1 MSGDNYDPSM
11 IRYCIAYLKG
21 ERLGEISIDDISE
34 TLERED
40 TFVWLALHEPNDHL
54 LKLAQSEFDLHEL
67 AIEDARRAHQ
77 RPKLEQYGDM
87 LFIVLKTAMLSDQDV
102 QLGETHMF
110 VAPRFFMTVRHGPSV
125 TYTKVRERL
134 ETTPAHLA
142 RGPAMAAYGV
152 MDFVVDNYG
161 PIADALEARFEQFE
175 QDLFTGQYNR
185 ETIGR
190 LYELKRELLLLRGA
204 AAPVMDITDGLI
216 RFHTDLIPKDARV
229 YFRDIHDHVIR
240 LLSTIDETR
249 EMLTAAMQ
257 VNLAQVSVEQNE
269 AVRRLAGWGAI
280 LAIPTVVF
288 SLYGMNFTHMPELTS
303 RYGYPAILAVVVVV
317 CLWLYRRLKRFGWL

>member
-1 MSGDNYDPSM
+1 LSGDNYDPSM

>member
-1 MSGDNYDPSM
+1 MTSNNYNPSM
-11 IRYCIAYLKG
+11 LRYCIAYLKG
-21 ERLGEISIDDISE
+21 ERLGDIRIEDISE

-40 TFVWLALHEPNDHL
+40 TFVWLALHEPNEYL
-54 LKLAQSEFDLHEL
+54 LQLAQSEFNLHEL
-67 AIEDARRAHQ
+67 AIEDAHRAHQ

-102 QLGETHMF
+102 LIGETHMF

-125 TYTKVRERL
+125 TYIKIRERL
-134 ETTPAHLA
+134 EITPLRLA
-142 RGPAMAAYGV
+142 IGPAMAAYGV
-152 MDFVVDNYG
+152 MDFVVDNYE

-175 QDLFTGQYNR
+175 KDLFTGGYNR

-190 LYELKRELLLLRGA
+190 LYDLKRELLLLRGA
-204 AAPVMDITDGLI
+204 AAPVLDITDGLI
-216 RFHTDLIPKDARV
+216 RFHTDLIHKDARV
-229 YFRDIHDHVIR
+229 YFRDIHDHVMR

-257 VNLAQVSVEQNE
+257 VNLALVSVEQNE
-269 AVRRLAGWGAI
+269 AVKRMAGWGAL

-288 SLYGMNFTHMPELTS
+288 SLYGMNFKDMPELGLH
-303 RYGYPAILAVVVVV
+303 YGYPVILAVVAVV